1 MVLASRTKN
10 GKLYIS
16 DASSSKG
23 DFLSLGGIYE
33 EWNSIEIL
41 RIDDKI
47 FNIEYLEGL
56 IKK

>member
-16 DASSSKG
+16 EASSPKG

-41 RIDDKI
+41 RLDDKI
-47 FNIEYLEGL
+47 LNLEYLEGL
-56 IKK
+56 IRK